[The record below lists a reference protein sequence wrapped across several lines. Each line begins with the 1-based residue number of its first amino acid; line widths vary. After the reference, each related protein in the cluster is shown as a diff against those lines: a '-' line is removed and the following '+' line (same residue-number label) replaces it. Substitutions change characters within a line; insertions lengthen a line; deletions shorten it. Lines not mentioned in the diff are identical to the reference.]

1 MANLMANSADL
12 LAVLGFWAGL
22 IMTLLIFSALLGDH
36 AAART
41 GQHILVGAS
50 LGYVGVLAVQQVL
63 RPHLITPLL
72 EDPSADPRRWLLL
85 GLGLLLVVAGL
96 DRTARQGSN
105 HPPASWRRGLQGLG
119 RLPVALLLAVGIGAS
134 LFGAL
139 QGTLLPQ
146 FLRAAQVAFD
156 TRVAPVDFFIGVFTL
171 LISAATLIHLY
182 GNPERTLADQ
192 PVAVRRVMHA
202 WLWLGRRGLWLAA
215 GMIFAR
221 LMASRLSLF
230 IARLDYLVTTLG
242 DTPLARW
249 LQGLLP

>member
-1 MANLMANSADL
+1 MATLLANSADL
-12 LAVLGFWAGL
+12 LTVMGFWAGL

-36 AAART
+36 AAARM

-50 LGYVGVLAVQQVL
+50 LGYVGVLAVHQVL
-63 RPHLITPLL
+63 RPHLIAPLL
-72 EDPSADPRRWLLL
+72 EDPSGDPRRWLLL
-85 GLGLLLVVAGL
+85 GLGLLLVIAGL

-105 HPPASWRRGLQGLG
+105 HPPATWRRGLQGLG
-119 RLPVALLLAVGIGAS
+119 RVPVALLLAVGIGAG

-156 TRVAPVDFFIGVFTL
+156 TRVTPVDFLIGVLTL
-171 LISAATLIHLY
+171 VISAATLIHLY
-182 GNPERTLADQ
+182 GNPERTLAEQ
-192 PVAVRRVMHA
+192 PVAVRRFMQA

-221 LMASRLSLF
+221 LMASRLSLL
-230 IARLDYLVTTLG
+230 IARLETLAMTLG

-249 LQGLLP
+249 LGGWLP